1 MCRET
6 PRLRACLG
14 RAGGGFGV
22 MSSSSASVSISIHA
36 TRRCR
41 RASIRGALAI
51 ITTTMTLLAILA
63 PATAFARQRRSHS
76 AAAVK
81 PAKPDKLTAPYAA
94 ALLMEPETG
103 AVMFENNEH
112 KPWPTASLAK
122 MMIAMIVAEKLGDG
136 SLKPSDR
143 IATSRNAAAMGGSQ
157 VYLREGETF
166 SLDDMMKAIM
176 VHSAN
181 DASVAVAEYVG
192 GSTEAFVLMMNREA
206 ARLGMKDTHYY
217 SVTGLP
223 PAPGQQADMSS
234 AWDEAL
240 LARAMIRYQQIMQWA
255 SIDTAPFRGGAFE
268 LRNTNHLVRTFPGC
282 DGLKTGFYYEAGF
295 NVVATAHRGAMR
307 LIAVVLGSSNKL
319 KNFNSAAELMA
330 QGFATYQMRV
340 VGKQGAPIE
349 QILAVKGGSLASF
362 RPVWGRDL
370 SIMQKHGDEPAL
382 KVEFQLPASLAAP
395 IRAGQLVGVG
405 QATSGGR
412 VLASAP
418 LVAPATIG
426 SRLSLMQRLRGA
438 L

>member
-1 MCRET
+1 MR
-6 PRLRACLG
+6 
-14 RAGGGFGV
+14 
-22 MSSSSASVSISIHA
+22 SSPALASVSLRA
-36 TRRCR
+36 AQRCGL
-41 RASIRGALAI
+41 ASVLAALAVI
-51 ITTTMTLLAILA
+51 AATMTMLAMMA
-63 PATAFARQRRSHS
+63 PATALARQRRSHPD
-76 AAAVK
+76 AAAT
-81 PAKPDKLTAPYAA
+81 PAQSDKLTAPYAA

-103 AVMFENNEH
+103 TVMFENNEH

-122 MMIAMIVAEKLGDG
+122 MMIAMIVAEKLADG
-136 SLKPSDR
+136 SLKPGDR

-157 VYLREGETF
+157 VYLKEGETF

-181 DASVAVAEYVG
+181 DASVAVAEYIG
-192 GSTEAFVLMMNREA
+192 GSTEAFVQMMNREA

-217 SVTGLP
+217 SVAGLP

-240 LARAMIRYQQIMQWA
+240 LARAMIRYPQIMQWA
-255 SIDTAPFRGGAFE
+255 SIDTAPFRGGTFE

-295 NVVATAHRGAMR
+295 NVVATARRGGMR
-307 LIAVVLGSSNKL
+307 LVAVVLGSPNKL

-340 VGKQGAPIE
+340 VGTQGAPIE
-349 QILAVKGGSLASF
+349 QTLAVSGGSLASL
-362 RPVWGRDL
+362 RPVWGRNL
-370 SIMQKHGDEPAL
+370 SVMQKRGDEGAL

-395 IRAGQLVGVG
+395 IRAGQQVGVG
-405 QATSGGR
+405 EATSGGK
-412 VLASAP
+412 VVASAP
-418 LVAPATIG
+418 LLAPEAIG
-426 SRLSLMQRLRGA
+426 SRPSLMQRLRGA

>member
-1 MCRET
+1 MR
-6 PRLRACLG
+6 
-14 RAGGGFGV
+14 
-22 MSSSSASVSISIHA
+22 SSP
-36 TRRCR
+36 
-41 RASIRGALAI
+41 ALANVAIRTAKGRGLAPVLPALIVI
-51 ITTTMTLLAILA
+51 ITMMTMFAITA
-63 PATAFARQRRSHS
+63 PATAFARERRSHPV
-76 AAAVK
+76 AAAK
-81 PAKPDKLTAPYAA
+81 TSEPDKLTAPYAA

-103 AVMFENNEH
+103 TVMFENNEH

-122 MMIAMIVAEKLGDG
+122 MMIAMIVAEKLADG
-136 SLKPSDR
+136 SLKPSAK

-157 VYLREGETF
+157 VYLKEGETF

-192 GSTEAFVLMMNREA
+192 GSTEAFVQVMNREA

-217 SVTGLP
+217 SVHGLP
-223 PAPGQQADMSS
+223 PAPGQQADISS

-240 LARAMIRYQQIMQWA
+240 LARAMLQYPQITQWA
-255 SIDTAPFRGGAFE
+255 SINTAPFRGGSFE

-295 NVVATAHRGAMR
+295 NVVATAHRGGMR
-307 LIAVVLGSSNKL
+307 LIAVVLGSPNKL

-349 QILAVKGGSLASF
+349 QALAVNGGSLASF
-362 RPVWGRDL
+362 KPIWGGNL
-370 SIMQKHGDEPAL
+370 SVMQKRGDETAL
-382 KVEFQLPASLAAP
+382 KVEFQLPASVAAP
-395 IRAGQLVGVG
+395 IRAGQQVGLG
-405 QATSGGR
+405 QAMSGGR

-418 LVAPATIG
+418 LVAPAAIG
-426 SRLSLMQRLRGA
+426 SRLSLMERLRGA

>member
-1 MCRET
+1 MR
-6 PRLRACLG
+6 
-14 RAGGGFGV
+14 
-22 MSSSSASVSISIHA
+22 SSPASATVSIRVA
-36 TRRCR
+36 KG
-41 RASIRGALAI
+41 RGLAPVLAALAV
-51 ITTTMTLLAILA
+51 ITTIVTMLTTMAPGAALA
-63 PATAFARQRRSHS
+63 RRSHLV
-76 AAAVK
+76 AAAK
-81 PAKPDKLTAPYAA
+81 PAEPDKLTAPYAA

-103 AVMFENNEH
+103 TVTFENNEH

-122 MMIAMIVAEKLGDG
+122 MMIAMIVAEKLADG
-136 SLKPSDR
+136 SLKPGDR

-157 VYLREGETF
+157 VYLKEGETF

-181 DASVAVAEYVG
+181 DASVAVAEYIG
-192 GSTEAFVLMMNREA
+192 GSTEAFVQMMNREA

-217 SVTGLP
+217 SVPGLP

-240 LARAMIRYQQIMQWA
+240 LARAMIQYPQIMQWA
-255 SIDTAPFRGGAFE
+255 SIDTAPFRGGTFE

-295 NVVATAHRGAMR
+295 NVVATARRGGMR
-307 LIAVVLGSSNKL
+307 LIAVVLGSPNKL

-349 QILAVKGGSLASF
+349 QTLAVSGGSLANF
-362 RPVWGRDL
+362 TPVWGRNL
-370 SIMQKHGDEPAL
+370 SVMQKRGDEPTL
-382 KVEFQLPASLAAP
+382 KAEFQLPASLAAP
-395 IRAGQLVGVG
+395 IRAGQQVGVG

-418 LVAPATIG
+418 LVAPAAIG
-426 SRLSLMQRLRGA
+426 SRRSLMQRLRGA

>member
-1 MCRET
+1 MR
-6 PRLRACLG
+6 
-14 RAGGGFGV
+14 
-22 MSSSSASVSISIHA
+22 SSP
-36 TRRCR
+36 
-41 RASIRGALAI
+41 ALATVSFRATKSSRLALVLDSLAV
-51 ITTTMTLLAILA
+51 ITTTMTMLAMIA
-63 PATAFARQRRSHS
+63 PGPALARQRRSNP
-76 AAAVK
+76 AAAAK
-81 PAKPDKLTAPYAA
+81 PAQPDKLAEPYAA

-103 AVMFENNEH
+103 TVMFENNEH

-122 MMIAMIVAEKLGDG
+122 MMIAMIVAEKLADG
-136 SLKPSDR
+136 SLKLSDKV
-143 IATSRNAAAMGGSQ
+143 AASHKAAEMGGSQ
-157 VYLREGETF
+157 VYLKEGETF

-181 DASVAVAEYVG
+181 DASVAVAEYLG
-192 GSTEAFVLMMNREA
+192 GSTEAFVQMMNREA

-217 SVTGLP
+217 SVHGLP
-223 PAPGQQADMSS
+223 PAPGQQADVSS

-240 LARAMIRYQQIMQWA
+240 LARALTRYPQVMQWA

-295 NVVATAHRGAMR
+295 NVVATAHRGGMR
-307 LIAVVLGSSNKL
+307 LIAVVLGSPNKL
-319 KNFNSAAELMA
+319 KNFNSAAELLA
-330 QGFATYQMRV
+330 QGFASYQMRV

-349 QILAVKGGSLASF
+349 QTLAVSGGSLASF
-362 RPVWGRDL
+362 KPVWGRDL
-370 SIMQKHGDEPAL
+370 SVMQKRGDETGL

-405 QATSGGR
+405 QATSGGK

-418 LVAPATIG
+418 LMAPATIG
-426 SRLSLMQRLRGA
+426 PRPSLMQRLRDA

>member
-1 MCRET
+1 MR
-6 PRLRACLG
+6 
-14 RAGGGFGV
+14 
-22 MSSSSASVSISIHA
+22 SSPASATVSIRVA
-36 TRRCR
+36 KG
-41 RASIRGALAI
+41 RGLAPVLAALAV
-51 ITTTMTLLAILA
+51 ITTIVTMLTTMAPGAALA
-63 PATAFARQRRSHS
+63 RERRSHLV
-76 AAAVK
+76 AAAK
-81 PAKPDKLTAPYAA
+81 PAEPDKLTAPYAA

-103 AVMFENNEH
+103 TVTFENNEH

-122 MMIAMIVAEKLGDG
+122 MMIAMIVAEKLADG
-136 SLKPSDR
+136 SLKPGDR

-157 VYLREGETF
+157 VYLKEGETF

-181 DASVAVAEYVG
+181 DASVAVAEYIG
-192 GSTEAFVLMMNREA
+192 GSTEAFVQMMNREA

-217 SVTGLP
+217 SVPGLP

-240 LARAMIRYQQIMQWA
+240 LARAMIQYPQIMQWA
-255 SIDTAPFRGGAFE
+255 SIDTAPFRGGTFE

-295 NVVATAHRGAMR
+295 NVVATARRGGMR
-307 LIAVVLGSSNKL
+307 LIAVVLGSPNKL
-319 KNFNSAAELMA
+319 KNFNSAAQLMA

-349 QILAVKGGSLASF
+349 QTLAVSGGSLANF
-362 RPVWGRDL
+362 TPVWGRNL
-370 SIMQKHGDEPAL
+370 SVMQKRGDEPTL
-382 KVEFQLPASLAAP
+382 KAEFQLPASLAAP
-395 IRAGQLVGVG
+395 IRAGQQVGVG

-418 LVAPATIG
+418 LVAPAAIG
-426 SRLSLMQRLRGA
+426 SRRSLMQRLRGA

>member
-1 MCRET
+1 MR
-6 PRLRACLG
+6 
-14 RAGGGFGV
+14 
-22 MSSSSASVSISIHA
+22 SSPASATVSIRV
-36 TRRCR
+36 TKG
-41 RASIRGALAI
+41 RGLAPVLAALAV
-51 ITTTMTLLAILA
+51 ITTIVTMLTTMA
-63 PATAFARQRRSHS
+63 PGAARERRSHLV
-76 AAAVK
+76 AAAK
-81 PAKPDKLTAPYAA
+81 PAEPDKLTAPYAA

-103 AVMFENNEH
+103 TVTFENNEH

-122 MMIAMIVAEKLGDG
+122 MMIAMIVAEKLADG
-136 SLKPSDR
+136 SLKPGDR

-157 VYLREGETF
+157 VYLKEGETF

-181 DASVAVAEYVG
+181 DASVAVAEYIG
-192 GSTEAFVLMMNREA
+192 GSTEAFVQMMNREA
-206 ARLGMKDTHYY
+206 ARLGMKDTRYY
-217 SVTGLP
+217 SVPGLP

-240 LARAMIRYQQIMQWA
+240 LARAMIQYPQIMQWA
-255 SIDTAPFRGGAFE
+255 SIDTAPFRGGTFE

-295 NVVATAHRGAMR
+295 NVVATARRGGMR
-307 LIAVVLGSSNKL
+307 LIAVVLGSPNKL
-319 KNFNSAAELMA
+319 KNFNSAGELMA

-349 QILAVKGGSLASF
+349 QTLAVSGGSLANF
-362 RPVWGRDL
+362 TPVWGRNL
-370 SIMQKHGDEPAL
+370 SVMQKRGDEPTL
-382 KVEFQLPASLAAP
+382 KAEFQLPASLAAP
-395 IRAGQLVGVG
+395 IRAGQQVGVG

-418 LVAPATIG
+418 LVAPAAIG
-426 SRLSLMQRLRGA
+426 SRRSLMQRLRGA